1 MEVTFLTDN
10 YTDSRNILAEHGFSC
25 LINFTDYNFLFDT
38 GQTVSM
44 KHNADILGKPLK
56 QLDAVFLSH
65 GHYDHTGGL
74 KYISDKNNKTYVYCS
89 NKITDD
95 HRKKN
100 TENEYKYIG
109 IENQILKAQ
118 NLKFYYINDSIHLT
132 PEIIFTHIKRY
143 DDFDSDKNLYI
154 NDGEK
159 YLKDPFKDEMFLIL
173 QENDGLTVITGC
185 SHRGILNVIKTSVEI
200 TGMNTIKNLIGGF
213 HLIRSSE
220 DEIIEIAHEINN
232 YNIKHIITGHC
243 TGLNGLFVLKNVCK
257 SKITPIKTG
266 LTLLLN

>member
-1 MEVTFLTDN
+1 
-10 YTDSRNILAEHGFSC
+10 
-25 LINFTDYNFLFDT
+25 
-38 GQTVSM
+38 
-44 KHNADILGKPLK
+44 
-56 QLDAVFLSH
+56 
-65 GHYDHTGGL
+65 
-74 KYISDKNNKTYVYCS
+74 VYCS
-89 NKITDD
+89 TNITDD

-109 IENQILKAQ
+109 IENQMLKTQ

-132 PEIIFTHIKRY
+132 PEIIFTHINRY

-185 SHRGILNVIKTSVEI
+185 SHRGILNVIKTAVAT
-200 TGMNTIKNLIGGF
+200 TGINTIKNLIGGF
-213 HLIRSSE
+213 HLFRSSE
-220 DEIIEIAHEINN
+220 DEITEIAEKLNE

-243 TGLNGLFVLKNVCK
+243 TGLNGLFALKNVCK
-257 SKITPIKTG
+257 DKITPIKSG
-266 LTLLLN
+266 LTLTLN